1 MKKTIIP
8 LLLALM
14 ILISAGCSANQP
26 VAVQPTAEPTP
37 EVTEDP
43 HHIPMSGVLTD
54 VLDQEQKNFIS
65 DIKSKPP
72 VMAAIK
78 LSGEY
83 PVAVVL
89 DIDTVRELCT
99 ELTKLSIVAKTDV
112 KAANADGSISLYRE
126 DGENISIDFNDR
138 NLVSG
143 EDIYE
148 LEDADDF
155 FEKLEDIAKTNSEQA
170 KENAAAFE
178 SGEAYNAS
186 YTEETD
192 SYLMRCVSAPAE
204 VQESSG
210 KDSQTVN
217 VKLTLT
223 NIGQHLVM
231 SAKCIARY
239 VDADGRVLASVP
251 VDLDFNDA
259 PIYLGEAREYT
270 LTQELFN
277 VTDADLTADAPLA
290 VGVLVEVVSVNA
302 PNEAGH

>member
-1 MKKTIIP
+1 MKKILIP

-14 ILISAGCSANQP
+14 ILVSAGCGANQT
-26 VAVQPTAEPTP
+26 AEIQPTAEPTP

-43 HHIPMSGVLTD
+43 HHIPMSGMLTD
-54 VLDQEQKNFIS
+54 VLDQEQKDFIS

-72 VMAAIK
+72 VMAAIE
-78 LSGEY
+78 SDGEY
-83 PVAVVL
+83 PAAVVL

-99 ELTKLSIVAKTDV
+99 ELTKLNIVAKTDV
-112 KAANADGSISLYRE
+112 KAANADGSLSLYRE
-126 DGENISIDFNDR
+126 DGENISIHFND
-138 NLVSG
+138 NNVVSG

-148 LEDADDF
+148 LEDADGF
-155 FEKLEDIAKTNSEQA
+155 FKRLEEIAKDNSEQA

-186 YTEETD
+186 YTVETD

-204 VQESSG
+204 KQESSG
-210 KDSQTVN
+210 QDSQTVN

-239 VDADGRVLASVP
+239 VDAEGRVLASTP
-251 VDLDFNDA
+251 IDLDFNEA

-270 LTQELFN
+270 LTQKLYN
-277 VTDADLTADAPLA
+277 VTGADISGDAPLA
-290 VGVLVEVVSVNA
+290 VGVLLEVVSVNA